1 MWAGCVFPGVVEA
14 VALTVLGDVSGVDG
28 AFSSLL
34 VGVVT

>member
-1 MWAGCVFPGVVEA
+1 MWAGCVLPGVVA
-14 VALTVLGDVSGVDG
+14 VVALTVVGDVPAVDG